1 MMTEQDVD
9 EKTSDES
16 TEAGETPIP
25 PETDLVRA
33 EETAAMAPPDAGEP
47 ALPTQLGAA
56 RYVLAGFFAVGI
68 AITFLLTKVLVGGWN
83 ALADNSWVVRQAPF
97 VSSIAEDD
105 RATYTTLVG
114 AIAGVSATIYAY
126 RRPDIRLWT
135 SEVAAELAKV
145 TWPSKKEV
153 TNSTLVVI
161 AAGAFATVFL
171 ALLDRFWG
179 FVTNLVYGS

>member
-9 EKTSDES
+9 EKTSGES
-16 TEAGETPIP
+16 TEPGGTPAAG
-25 PETDLVRA
+25 ETDLVRA
-33 EETAAMAPPDAGEP
+33 EETAALAPPDMAES

-68 AITFLLTKVLVGGWN
+68 AITFLLSRVLSGTWN
-83 ALADNSWVVRQAPF
+83 TLADNSWVARQAPF
-97 VSSIAEDD
+97 ISSIAEDD
-105 RATYTTLVG
+105 RGAYTTVVG
-114 AIAGVSATIYAY
+114 ALLGVSATVYAY
-126 RRPDIRLWT
+126 RRPDVRAWT
-135 SEVAAELAKV
+135 NEVAAELAKV

-153 TNSTLVVI
+153 TNSTIVVI